1 MYDAIV
7 VGAGPIGSYT
17 AYQLAELG
25 FEVVLI
31 EEDAE
36 VGKDV
41 ICTGVIG
48 TEAFERFNLPQR
60 AIISEIKAITFFSP
74 SLEAIDYTPSSTL
87 AYVVDRELFDKEILQ
102 AAQRKGVDVHLGKQ
116 VRRINT
122 YKDFV
127 EVESWNEGLR
137 AAHRQAQV
145 GTGRHRQRDSLET
158 LRAKLVILAT
168 GVNYRLQRSLGLG
181 IPPSFLKGAQT
192 EVEVKDL
199 RQTEIY
205 VGRQISPGS
214 FAWAMPLGN
223 GWARIGVLAESK
235 GVSHLEE
242 FLKMRFTGR
251 IKQENPRIV
260 QKRIAC
266 GAAKRSV
273 KDRILAVGEA
283 AGQVKTT
290 TGGGIF
296 YGLLCSEIA
305 VHVLQKAFSKGDLS
319 QRGLLQ
325 YERLWRSKLG
335 KELKMGQWARKVLR
349 KLTDKQID
357 KIFRF
362 IREKVSVREMLERKV
377 KFDYHLNLISSGLKL
392 LRLK

>member
-1 MYDAIV
+1 MYDVIV

-17 AYQLAELG
+17 AYQLAEVG

-31 EEDAE
+31 EEDEE

-48 TEAFERFNLPQR
+48 TEAFERFDLPQR
-60 AIISEIKAITFFSP
+60 AIISEIKSIVFFSP
-74 SLEAIDYTPSSTL
+74 SLLTINYTPSDTL
-87 AYVVDRELFDKEILQ
+87 AYVVDRDIFDKEILQ

-137 AAHRQAQV
+137 AAYRQ
-145 GTGRHRQRDSLET
+145 GDSLET

-181 IPPSFLKGAQT
+181 VPPSFLKGAQT
-192 EVEVKDL
+192 EVEVKNL

-214 FAWAMPLGN
+214 FAWAVPLGN

-242 FLKMRFTGR
+242 FLKMRFAGR

-290 TGGGIF
+290 TGGGVF

-305 VHVLQKAFSKGDLS
+305 VHILQKAFSKGDLS

-362 IREKVSVREMLERKV
+362 VREKAFIKKLLEKKV
-377 KFDYHLNLISSGLKL
+377 KFDYHASLISSGLKL
-392 LRLK
+392 LRPK

>member
-1 MYDAIV
+1 
-7 VGAGPIGSYT
+7 
-17 AYQLAELG
+17 
-25 FEVVLI
+25 
-31 EEDAE
+31 

-60 AIISEIKAITFFSP
+60 AIISEIKSIVFFSP
-74 SLEAIDYTPSSTL
+74 SLLTIDYMPSDTL
-87 AYVVDRELFDKEILQ
+87 AYVVDRDIFDKEILQ

-122 YKDFV
+122 YKGFV

-137 AAHRQAQV
+137 AAHRQ
-145 GTGRHRQRDSLET
+145 GDSLET

-181 IPPSFLKGAQT
+181 VPPSFLKGAQT

-214 FAWAMPLGN
+214 FAWAVPLGN

-242 FLKMRFTGR
+242 FLKMRFAGR

-305 VHVLQKAFSKGDLS
+305 VHILQKAFSKGDLS

-362 IREKVSVREMLERKV
+362 VREKAFIKKLLEKKV
-377 KFDYHLNLISSGLKL
+377 KFDYHASLISSGLRL
-392 LRLK
+392 LRPGKL

>member
-25 FEVVLI
+25 FEVALL
-31 EEDAE
+31 EEDKE
-36 VGKDV
+36 VGRGV

-60 AIISEIKAITFFSP
+60 AIISEIKSITFFSP

-127 EVESWNEGLR
+127 EVESWNGN
-137 AAHRQAQV
+137 
-145 GTGRHRQRDSLET
+145 SLET

-214 FAWAMPLGN
+214 FAWAVPLGN

-242 FLKMRFTGR
+242 FLKMRFAGR

-319 QRGLLQ
+319 QRGLFQ

-362 IREKVSVREMLERKV
+362 VREKAFIKKLLEKKV
-377 KFDYHLNLISSGLKL
+377 KFDYHASLISSGLKL
-392 LRLK
+392 LRPK

>member
-1 MYDAIV
+1 MYDVLV

-17 AYQLAELG
+17 ACQLAEVG
-25 FEVVLI
+25 FEVALL
-31 EEDAE
+31 EEDDE

-48 TEAFERFNLPQR
+48 TEAFERFDLPQR
-60 AIISEIKAITFFSP
+60 AIISEIKSITFFSP
-74 SLEAIDYTPSSTL
+74 SLEAIDYTPSDTL
-87 AYVVDRELFDKEILQ
+87 AYVVDRDIFDKKILQ

-137 AAHRQAQV
+137 AAHRQ
-145 GTGRHRQRDSLET
+145 RDSLET

-181 IPPSFLKGAQT
+181 VPPSFLKGAQT

-242 FLKMRFTGR
+242 FLKMRFAGR

-266 GAAKRSV
+266 GAVKRSV

-319 QRGLLQ
+319 QRGLFQ

-362 IREKVSVREMLERKV
+362 VREKAFIKKLLEKKV
-377 KFDYHLNLISSGLKL
+377 KFDYHASLISSGLKL
-392 LRLK
+392 LRPK

>member
-1 MYDAIV
+1 MYDVVV

-17 AYQLAELG
+17 AYQLAEVG

-31 EEDAE
+31 EEDDE

-48 TEAFERFNLPQR
+48 TEAFERFDLPQR
-60 AIISEIKAITFFSP
+60 AIISEIKSIVFFSP
-74 SLEAIDYTPSSTL
+74 SLLTIDYTPSDTL
-87 AYVVDRELFDKEILQ
+87 AYVVDRDIFDKKILQ

-137 AAHRQAQV
+137 AAHRQ
-145 GTGRHRQRDSLET
+145 RDSLET

-181 IPPSFLKGAQT
+181 VPPSFLKGAQT

-214 FAWAMPLGN
+214 FAWAVPLGN

-251 IKQENPRIV
+251 IKQENPHIV

-305 VHVLQKAFSKGDLS
+305 VHILQKAFSKGDLS

-335 KELKMGQWARKVLR
+335 RELKMGQWARKVLR

-362 IREKVSVREMLERKV
+362 VREKAFIKKLLEKKV
-377 KFDYHLNLISSGLKL
+377 KFDYHASLISSGLKL
-392 LRLK
+392 LRPK

>member
-1 MYDAIV
+1 MYDVLV

-17 AYQLAELG
+17 AYQLAEVGL
-25 FEVVLI
+25 EVVLI
-31 EEDAE
+31 EEDDE

-60 AIISEIKAITFFSP
+60 AIISEIKSITFFSP

-102 AAQRKGVDVHLGKQ
+102 AAQRKGVDVHLGEQ

-137 AAHRQAQV
+137 AAHRQAQA

-181 IPPSFLKGAQT
+181 VPPSFLKGAQT

-214 FAWAMPLGN
+214 FAWAVPLGN

-242 FLKMRFTGR
+242 FLKMRFAGR

-335 KELKMGQWARKVLR
+335 RELKMGQWARKVLR

-362 IREKVSVREMLERKV
+362 VREKVSVREMLERKV

-392 LRLK
+392 LRPK

>member
-1 MYDAIV
+1 MYDVVV

-17 AYQLAELG
+17 AYQLAEVG

-31 EEDAE
+31 EEDDE

-48 TEAFERFNLPQR
+48 TEAFERFDLPQR
-60 AIISEIKAITFFSP
+60 AIISEIKSITFFSP
-74 SLEAIDYTPSSTL
+74 SLLTINYTPSDTL
-87 AYVVDRELFDKEILQ
+87 AYVVDRDIFDKKILQ

-137 AAHRQAQV
+137 AA
-145 GTGRHRQRDSLET
+145 HRQRDSLET

-214 FAWAMPLGN
+214 FAWAVPLGN

-251 IKQENPRIV
+251 IKQENPHIV

-305 VHVLQKAFSKGDLS
+305 VHILQKAFSKGDLS

-335 KELKMGQWARKVLR
+335 RELKMGQWARKVLR

-362 IREKVSVREMLERKV
+362 VREKAFIKKLLEKKV
-377 KFDYHLNLISSGLKL
+377 KFDYHASLISSGLKL
-392 LRLK
+392 LRPK

>member
-1 MYDAIV
+1 MYDVLV

-17 AYQLAELG
+17 AYQLAEVG

-31 EEDAE
+31 EEDEE

-60 AIISEIKAITFFSP
+60 AIISEIKSIVFFSP
-74 SLEAIDYTPSSTL
+74 SLLTIDYTPSDTL
-87 AYVVDRELFDKEILQ
+87 AYVVDRDIFDKEILQ

-137 AAHRQAQV
+137 A
-145 GTGRHRQRDSLET
+145 THRQRDSLET

-214 FAWAMPLGN
+214 FAWAVPLGN

-266 GAAKRSV
+266 GAVKRSV

-305 VHVLQKAFSKGDLS
+305 IHVLQKAFSKGDLS

-362 IREKVSVREMLERKV
+362 VREKAFIKKLLEKKV
-377 KFDYHLNLISSGLKL
+377 KFDYHASLISSGLKL
-392 LRLK
+392 LRPK

>member
-1 MYDAIV
+1 M
-7 VGAGPIGSYT
+7 
-17 AYQLAELG
+17 
-25 FEVVLI
+25 
-31 EEDAE
+31 
-36 VGKDV
+36 
-41 ICTGVIG
+41 
-48 TEAFERFNLPQR
+48 
-60 AIISEIKAITFFSP
+60 
-74 SLEAIDYTPSSTL
+74 
-87 AYVVDRELFDKEILQ
+87 
-102 AAQRKGVDVHLGKQ
+102 
-116 VRRINT
+116 
-122 YKDFV
+122 
-127 EVESWNEGLR
+127 
-137 AAHRQAQV
+137 
-145 GTGRHRQRDSLET
+145 ET

-214 FAWAMPLGN
+214 FAWAVPLGN

-242 FLKMRFTGR
+242 FLKMRFAGR

-273 KDRILAVGEA
+273 KDRILTVGEA

-305 VHVLQKAFSKGDLS
+305 VHVLQKAFSKDDLS

-362 IREKVSVREMLERKV
+362 VREKVLVREMLERKV

-392 LRLK
+392 LRPK

>member
-1 MYDAIV
+1 MYDVIV

-48 TEAFERFNLPQR
+48 TEAFERFSLPQR
-60 AIISEIKAITFFSP
+60 AIISEIKSIVFFSP
-74 SLEAIDYTPSSTL
+74 SLLTIDYTPSDTL
-87 AYVVDRELFDKEILQ
+87 AYVVDRDIFDKKILQ

-122 YKDFV
+122 YKDFAQ
-127 EVESWNEGLR
+127 VESWNG
-137 AAHRQAQV
+137 
-145 GTGRHRQRDSLET
+145 DSSET

-181 IPPSFLKGAQT
+181 IPPSFLQGAQT
-192 EVEVKDL
+192 EVEIKNL
-199 RQTEIY
+199 KQTEIY

-214 FAWAMPLGN
+214 FAWAVPLGN

-305 VHVLQKAFSKGDLS
+305 VHILQKAFSKGDLS

-325 YERLWRSKLG
+325 YERLWKSKLG
-335 KELKMGQWARKVLR
+335 RELKMGQWARKVMR
-349 KLTDKQID
+349 KFSDKQID

-362 IREKVSVREMLERKV
+362 VGEKAFVKKLLEKKV
-377 KFDYHLNLISSGLKL
+377 KFDYHVGLISLGLKL
-392 LRLK
+392 LRPGKL

>member
-31 EEDAE
+31 EEDEE
-36 VGKDV
+36 VGKGV

-60 AIISEIKAITFFSP
+60 AIISEIKSITFFSP
-74 SLEAIDYTPSSTL
+74 SLLTINYTPSSTL
-87 AYVVDRELFDKEILQ
+87 AYVVDRDIFDKEILQ
-102 AAQRKGVDVHLGKQ
+102 TAQRKGVDVHLGKQ

-137 AAHRQAQV
+137 AAHK
-145 GTGRHRQRDSLET
+145 QRDSLET

-181 IPPSFLKGAQT
+181 VPPSFLKGAQT

-214 FAWAMPLGN
+214 FAWAVPLGN

-242 FLKMRFTGR
+242 FLKMRFAGR

-362 IREKVSVREMLERKV
+362 VREKAFIKKLLEKKV
-377 KFDYHLNLISSGLKL
+377 KFDYHASLISSGLKL
-392 LRLK
+392 LRPK

>member
-31 EEDAE
+31 EEDEE

-60 AIISEIKAITFFSP
+60 AIISEIKSIVFFSP
-74 SLEAIDYTPSSTL
+74 SLLTINYTPSDTL
-87 AYVVDRELFDKEILQ
+87 AYVVDRDIFDKEILQ
-102 AAQRKGVDVHLGKQ
+102 AAQRKGVDVYLGEQ

-127 EVESWNEGLR
+127 EVESWNGN
-137 AAHRQAQV
+137 
-145 GTGRHRQRDSLET
+145 SLET

-192 EVEVKDL
+192 EVEVKNL

-242 FLKMRFTGR
+242 FLKMRFAGR

-266 GAAKRSV
+266 GAVKRSV

-319 QRGLLQ
+319 QRGLFQ

-362 IREKVSVREMLERKV
+362 VREKAFIKKLLEKKV
-377 KFDYHLNLISSGLKL
+377 KFDYHASLISSGLKL
-392 LRLK
+392 LRPK

>member
-17 AYQLAELG
+17 ACQLAELG
-25 FEVVLI
+25 LEVVLI
-31 EEDAE
+31 EEDEE

-60 AIISEIKAITFFSP
+60 AIISEIKSITFFSP

-116 VRRINT
+116 VRQINT

-137 AAHRQAQV
+137 AA
-145 GTGRHRQRDSLET
+145 HRQRDSLET

-181 IPPSFLKGAQT
+181 VPPSFLKGAQT

-214 FAWAMPLGN
+214 FAWAVPLGN

-273 KDRILAVGEA
+273 KDRILVVGEA

-305 VHVLQKAFSKGDLS
+305 VHILQKAFSKGDLS

-362 IREKVSVREMLERKV
+362 VREKVSVREMLERKV

-392 LRLK
+392 LRPK